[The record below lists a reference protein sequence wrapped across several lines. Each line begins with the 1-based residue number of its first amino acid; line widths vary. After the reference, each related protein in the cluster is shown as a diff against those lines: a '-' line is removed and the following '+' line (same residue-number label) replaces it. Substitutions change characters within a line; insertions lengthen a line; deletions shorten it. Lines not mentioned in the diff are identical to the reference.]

1 MGYKTEFKGLKV
13 AIVHDWLVGLGGA
26 ERVVQ
31 SMLNLFPDADLYTSV
46 YDPSKLGLFKG
57 RKVHTTFL
65 QKWPLAKKKHQ
76 LYAALRPL
84 AFESF
89 DFKGYDLVIS
99 SSSAEAKGVITPTET
114 LHVSYIHTPIRY
126 YWSGYEEYF
135 DNPGFGLLNPLIRLF
150 MPRMVKR
157 LRVWDYAAAHRPDF
171 LIANSKTVQARI
183 KKYYKR
189 ESRVINPPVQV
200 AKFKTNQVEK
210 AKEGGYY
217 LVVSRLVPYKR
228 IDLAVKACSKT
239 GRPLIVAGKGPELN
253 NLKKIAGK
261 SVTFIENPDE
271 KKVIELYH
279 GAKAFIFS
287 ADEDFGITPVEAM
300 AAGLP
305 VICFGHG
312 GATETVINGKTG
324 VYHDKQTV
332 ESLLG
337 AIEKFEASNFSHS
350 EIINRALEFSEAK
363 FLESLGGFVL
373 EKIKNK

>member
-1 MGYKTEFKGLKV
+1 
-13 AIVHDWLVGLGGA
+13 
-26 ERVVQ
+26 
-31 SMLNLFPDADLYTSV
+31 
-46 YDPSKLGLFKG
+46 
-57 RKVHTTFL
+57 
-65 QKWPLAKKKHQ
+65 
-76 LYAALRPL
+76 
-84 AFESF
+84 
-89 DFKGYDLVIS
+89 
-99 SSSAEAKGVITPTET
+99 
-114 LHVSYIHTPIRY
+114 
-126 YWSGYEEYF
+126 
-135 DNPGFGLLNPLIRLF
+135 
-150 MPRMVKR
+150 
-157 LRVWDYAAAHRPDF
+157 

-200 AKFKTNQVEK
+200 AKFKPNQVEK
-210 AKEGGYY
+210 TKEGGYY

-239 GRPLIVAGKGPELN
+239 GRPLIVAGKGPELK

-279 GAKAFIFS
+279 GARAFIFS

-300 AAGLP
+300 AAGVA

-332 ESLLG
+332 ESLLA